1 MLDIFVFIRCV
12 RGRRLEYNGRTQ
24 TGVLGLLLVITVAS
38 ALRYFIGVIV
48 FDAIFYL
55 QILLALFLLL
65 SIFIRF
71 KFVID
76 GGYLTFQTLFFLI
89 PIYTK
94 VLFPNQINQIK
105 FKRVGWATKCAIIQV
120 NKGFNVRIVNFKPGK
135 VFVDLIDFANEKG
148 ISISKTKDYLIMEN
162 KTSCT

>member
-1 MLDIFVFIRCV
+1 M
-12 RGRRLEYNGRTQ
+12 EYNATTQ
-24 TGVLGLLLVITVAS
+24 KGALGFLLVITIAS

-55 QILLALFLLL
+55 QILLAIFLLL
-65 SIFIRF
+65 SMFIRF

-76 GGYLTFQTLFFLI
+76 DGYLKFQTILFSI

-105 FKRVGWATKCAIIQV
+105 FKRVGWTTKCAIIQV
-120 NKGFNVRIVNFKPGK
+120 SKGFNVRIVNFNPSN
-135 VFVDLIDFANEKG
+135 VFVDLIDFAHEKG
-148 ISISKTKDYLIMEN
+148 ISISKTKDYLILE
-162 KTSCT
+162 K